1 MLEYDELSVGEKPMQ
16 DDEMLTVEE
25 VAKMLKVHVKTVRH
39 WINTGELKA
48 MDIGR
53 GYRVSRSD
61 LQEFIDRRKN
71 RRQNFKDD
79 E

>member
-1 MLEYDELSVGEKPMQ
+1 MLEYSELSVGVEPMQ
-16 DDEMLTVEE
+16 DEEMLTVED

-53 GYRVSRSD
+53 GYRISRSD
-61 LQEFIDRRKN
+61 LQEFIDKRKN
-71 RRQNFKDD
+71 RRQSIKD
-79 E
+79 EE

>member
-1 MLEYDELSVGEKPMQ
+1 MLEYGELSVGVEPMQ
-16 DDEMLTVEE
+16 DEEMLTIEE

-53 GYRVSRSD
+53 GYWISRSD
-61 LQEFIDRRKN
+61 LQEFIDKRKN
-71 RRQNFKDD
+71 RRQSIKDED
-79 E
+79 

>member
-39 WINTGELKA
+39 WINSGELKA

-53 GYRVSRSD
+53 GYRISRSD
-61 LQEFIDRRKN
+61 LQEFIDRRKK
-71 RRQNFKDD
+71 RRLNIED
-79 E
+79 EV

>member
-1 MLEYDELSVGEKPMQ
+1 MLEYDELSIGAEPMQ

-39 WINTGELKA
+39 WIKTGELKA

-53 GYRVSRSD
+53 GYRISRSD
-61 LQEFIDRRKN
+61 LQEFIENRKK
-71 RRQNFKDD
+71 RGDTY
-79 E
+79 

>member
-25 VAKMLKVHVKTVRH
+25 VAKMLKVHVKTVRN
-39 WINTGELKA
+39 WINSGELKA

-71 RRQNFKDD
+71 RRQGIKDD

>member
-1 MLEYDELSVGEKPMQ
+1 MLEYDELSVGEKPLQ

-39 WINTGELKA
+39 WINTNELKA

-53 GYRVSRSD
+53 GYRISRSD
-61 LQEFIDRRKN
+61 LQEFIDRRKS
-71 RRQNFKDD
+71 RRQNIKDED
-79 E
+79 

>member
-1 MLEYDELSVGEKPMQ
+1 MLECGELSVGVEPMQ
-16 DDEMLTVEE
+16 DEEMLTVEE

-53 GYRVSRSD
+53 DYRISRSD
-61 LQEFIDRRKN
+61 LQEFIDNRKK
-71 RRQNFKDD
+71 RGGTD
-79 E
+79 